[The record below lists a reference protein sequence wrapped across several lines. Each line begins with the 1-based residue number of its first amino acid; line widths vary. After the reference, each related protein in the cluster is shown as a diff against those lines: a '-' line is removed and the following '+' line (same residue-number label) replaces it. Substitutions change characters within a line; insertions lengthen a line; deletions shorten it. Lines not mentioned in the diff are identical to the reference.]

1 MPLPRLYR
9 HAWMDDDVA
18 AFRDQVRR
26 YVEGEIAPHM
36 EAWRRAGQVPR
47 ETWRKFGAMGFLLP
61 EMPEEY
67 GGSGV
72 SAAWQLVVQDELTRA
87 EVPPGTGVHSLAA
100 HYVLD
105 YGNAEQKRRW
115 LPKMVS
121 GEHFGAIGMTEPGG
135 GSDLK
140 ALRTRARRDGDHYVI
155 DGAKTFITNGAT
167 CSLLVLACRTGGEGA
182 RGVSLIVLETDNL
195 PGFSV
200 GRRLEKIGMHAS
212 DTCELSFDGVRV
224 PVANLLGEAEGN
236 GFAQMMSQLPYERLF
251 IGVPA
256 AAVIE
261 RALEVTLE
269 YTRERTAFGQPLA
282 EFQNTR
288 FKLAEVATHRPRRAR
303 LRQRRDPALRRRHAR
318 QRGRLHGQVV
328 VHRAAVQGGRRVPAA
343 VRRLRL
349 HDRVPDRPHV
359 RRLARAAHLRRLQR
373 GHEGPH
379 RPQAVIASRP
389 DRRAAGPCQPAG
401 FLPSFGF
408 VGSFSGLFGPQTR
421 R

>member
-1 MPLPRLYR
+1 MPLPRLHR
-9 HAWMDDDVA
+9 HAWMDDDVE

-26 YVEGEIAPHM
+26 YVAGEIAPHM
-36 EAWRRAGQVPR
+36 EAWRRAGQIPR
-47 ETWRKFGAMGFLLP
+47 DAWRAFGAMGFLLP

-67 GGSGV
+67 GGAGV

-87 EVPPGTGVHSLAA
+87 EVPPGAGVHSLAA

-105 YGNAEQKRRW
+105 YGSEEQKRRW

-182 RGVSLIVLETDNL
+182 KGVSLIVLETDNL

-200 GRRLEKIGMHAS
+200 GRRLEKLGMHAS
-212 DTCELSFDGVRV
+212 DTCELAFEGVRV
-224 PVANLLGEAEGN
+224 PVANLLGEAEGE
-236 GFAQMMSQLPYERLF
+236 GFAQMMAQLPYERLF

-269 YTRERTAFGQPLA
+269 YTRERKAFGQSLA

-288 FKLAEVATHRPRRAR
+288 FKLAEVATAAHVVRSFVN
-303 LRQRRDPALRRRHAR
+303 DCHPALRRRHAR

-328 VHRAAVQGGRRVPAA
+328 VQRAAVQGGRRVPAA

-349 HDRVPDRPHV
+349 HDRVPDRAHV
-359 RRLARAAHLRRLQR
+359 RRFARPAHLRRLQR
-373 GHEGPH
+373 GDEGPD
-379 RPQAVIASRP
+379 RAQAVIGAS
-389 DRRAAGPCQPAG
+389 
-401 FLPSFGF
+401 
-408 VGSFSGLFGPQTR
+408 TR
-421 R
+421 NGGAH